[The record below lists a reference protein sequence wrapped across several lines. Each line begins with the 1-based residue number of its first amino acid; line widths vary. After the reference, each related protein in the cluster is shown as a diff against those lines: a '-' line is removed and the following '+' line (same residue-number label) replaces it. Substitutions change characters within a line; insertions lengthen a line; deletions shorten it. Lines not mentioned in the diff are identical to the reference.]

1 MTTVINYVTMSKYTG
16 WKLSTRKRKINA
28 GGIRDKHR
36 LSGDILELDISNH
49 QRSEALKQFLEWV
62 RVQETNKV
70 AQSLCRLQQQGLN
83 SMIWGIPSCP
93 ELFYV
98 KEERVTSWV
107 DTGT

>member
-16 WKLSTRKRKINA
+16 WKLSTGKRKINA
-28 GGIRDKHR
+28 GEIRDKHR

-93 ELFYV
+93 ELYV
-98 KEERVTSWV
+98 KEEWVTSWV